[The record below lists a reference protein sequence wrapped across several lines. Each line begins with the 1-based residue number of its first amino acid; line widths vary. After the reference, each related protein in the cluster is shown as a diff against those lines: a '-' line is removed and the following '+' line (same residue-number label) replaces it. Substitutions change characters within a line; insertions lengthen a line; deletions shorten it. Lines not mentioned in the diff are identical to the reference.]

1 MLADGVAGETDAD
14 AEPTVLVVDD
24 DRALADTCE
33 YWLREEYD
41 VRVAYGG
48 RQALEQVGDDID
60 VVLLDRRMPDVSGDD
75 VLEEVDARGLDCRV
89 AMMTAVAPD
98 TDIVEMPFDEYLIKP
113 VDEESV
119 TETVEELLVRAEF
132 DDRIREYFALAS
144 TEAVLDGREVRD
156 PAALDELAGGARPGR
171 ARRTGRPGAGAPGGA

>member
-1 MLADGVAGETDAD
+1 MAVALPDTVTGMLADGVPEGKKADGEPTPPG
-14 AEPTVLVVDD
+14 ERPTVLVVDD

-48 RQALEQVGDDID
+48 RQALEQVDDDVD
-60 VVLLDRRMPDVSGDD
+60 VVLLDRRMPDISGDD
-75 VLEEVDARGLDCRV
+75 VLDEIDARGLDCRV

-98 TDIVEMPFDEYLIKP
+98 TDIVEMPFDEYLVKP

-119 TETVEELLVRAEF
+119 TETV
-132 DDRIREYFALAS
+132 
-144 TEAVLDGREVRD
+144 
-156 PAALDELAGGARPGR
+156 
-171 ARRTGRPGAGAPGGA
+171 